1 SPGLFAGQPATPRA
15 RSTGF
20 RGPPGSR
27 DARRS
32 APPRRRPGSS
42 ASRTGSGEARREPHG
57 ARKEPSPRTRS
68 PRHQRRRSCTTPPR
82 SRPPA
87 QSTIGSSTS
96 TLSQWCSWSTQAPPC
111 WTSEGTGLVILF
123 LSLSISLSDFSAPTK
138 LRSGRLLPPRG
149 TRLPRC
155 ERIVSETV
163 LLHDAVA
170 ERACLA
176 GVPLLSVR
184 TAGARRARTDRTVRG
199 SGDYAQRGARRSE
212 KGPPSVPSVPSC
224 HLS

>member
-1 SPGLFAGQPATPRA
+1 APDCLLASPPHRVLGAPASVDHQAPAMLAAALRRA
-15 RSTGF
+15 A
-20 RGPPGSR
+20 
-27 DARRS
+27 ARAAAPAAQAAAKPAENPMALART
-32 APPRRRPGSS
+32 APPSTSWS
-42 ASRTGSGEARREPHG
+42 A
-57 ARKEPSPRTRS
+57 
-68 PRHQRRRSCTTPPR
+68 
-82 SRPPA
+82 RPPA

>member
-123 LSLSISLSDFSAPTK
+123 LSLSISLSDFSPS
-138 LRSGRLLPPRG
+138 SGL
-149 TRLPRC
+149 
-155 ERIVSETV
+155 
-163 LLHDAVA
+163 AVCF
-170 ERACLA
+170 R
-176 GVPLLSVR
+176 
-184 TAGARRARTDRTVRG
+184 
-199 SGDYAQRGARRSE
+199 RGARDCHGA
-212 KGPPSVPSVPSC
+212 KGSFRKQSFSTTQLLRGHV
-224 HLS
+224 LQAYRF